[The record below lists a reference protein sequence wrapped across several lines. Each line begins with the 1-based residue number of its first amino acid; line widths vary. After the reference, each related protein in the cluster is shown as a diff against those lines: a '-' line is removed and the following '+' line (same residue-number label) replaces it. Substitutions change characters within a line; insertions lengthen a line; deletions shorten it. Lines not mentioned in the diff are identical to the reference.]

1 MNGRPNDSKR
11 QKKNPVI
18 RLRQQKKEEKM
29 SKNND
34 TAGDD
39 RTFFLSLSL
48 SAVCVCLTA
57 IFSPFD
63 YYIVLSS
70 YFFVC
75 SFHNIKSF
83 RPTLDVVG
91 VWRRVGS
98 IRPDLDLSLS
108 LSRSVQLTHTYKDSS
123 SSRAERGNYHI
134 YLFLLY
140 ILSSPAV

>member
-18 RLRQQKKEEKM
+18 RLRQQQKEEKM

-48 SAVCVCLTA
+48 SAVCVCVCLTA

-63 YYIVLSS
+63 YYIVLS
-70 YFFVC
+70 FFLLIFVC
-75 SFHNIKSF
+75 VPFI
-83 RPTLDVVG
+83 
-91 VWRRVGS
+91 
-98 IRPDLDLSLS
+98 I
-108 LSRSVQLTHTYKDSS
+108 
-123 SSRAERGNYHI
+123 
-134 YLFLLY
+134 
-140 ILSSPAV
+140 